1 MGQVIRKGERFHQL
15 PSAGAD
21 VDRLRGLLADW
32 QDWSFRANAK
42 TGRLPNAV
50 AYVDSMLPSVSDSF
64 GVPLDD
70 YLTTDTATM
79 RALDT
84 AIEADLPRAY
94 PGGRELLHWRYLNV
108 SVGATVF
115 RLKRLEGKSLIE
127 LDGEAD
133 KAELALLEIARRR
146 NLL

>member
-1 MGQVIRKGERFHQL
+1 MANIIRKGERFHQL
-15 PSAGAD
+15 PTAGAD
-21 VDRLRGLLADW
+21 VDRLRGMLADW
-32 QDWSFRANAK
+32 ADWRFRDSAK

-50 AYVDSMLPSVSDSF
+50 SYLDSMLPSVSDSF
-64 GVPLDD
+64 GQPLDD

-79 RALDT
+79 RSLDA
-84 AIEADLPRAY
+84 AIEDDLSRAN

-115 RLKRLEGKSLIE
+115 RLKRLEGRSLIE
-127 LDGEAD
+127 LDALAD
-133 KAELALLEIARRR
+133 AAELALLVIVRRR